1 MFASVDDANEG
12 TAVLSAVLE
21 VGARPQ
27 VPQKRALSGN
37 SDPQKWQRCIVG
49 PPYKKFATISLDES
63 LSALFYPY

>member
-27 VPQKRALSGN
+27 VGQKRALSGN
-37 SDPQKWQRCIVG
+37 SDPQN
-49 PPYKKFATISLDES
+49 
-63 LSALFYPY
+63 